1 RPLIHGGVFTGVTGT
16 DPYDEYQYLA
26 WIREMGSHGLS
37 ANLFGL
43 TGGGHVF
50 VQPMWLISGILW
62 RLGLGL
68 QASYL
73 IWSPISVLVLWWGT
87 MVFAR
92 RMGTTGARRV
102 AILAVGLFFASPIGW

>member
-1 RPLIHGGVFTGVTGT
+1 MLAVLGTWVLVPLVALLVRPLIHGGVFTGVTGI

-50 VQPMWLISGILW
+50 LQPMWAISGILW

-73 IWSPISVLVLWWGT
+73 IWSPISVVILWWGS
-87 MVFAR
+87 MLGSQYRPA
-92 RMGTTGARRV
+92 
-102 AILAVGLFFASPIGW
+102 